1 MHPQNAQLS
10 ASPLP
15 SAEAAS
21 RLAIRPVVDAD
32 GHALVALVTAC
43 WAVYPGCIMD
53 VDSEETGLKAP
64 ASRYGDTFWVARQAL
79 GSGRLV
85 GSIGYQ
91 QSAEAAH
98 DEVELIKLYVAPDLQ
113 RQGLAS
119 QLFNH
124 LTGQLPPNRRCIR
137 LWTDTRFQSAHAF
150 YEAQGFVRTGRTRML
165 HDLSATKEYEYIRK
179 QAA

>member
-15 SAEAAS
+15 SAEATS
-21 RLAIRPVVDAD
+21 RFTIRPVVDAD
-32 GHALVALVTAC
+32 SPALVALVTAC

-53 VDSEETGLKAP
+53 VDSEETGLKTP

-124 LTGQLPPNRRCIR
+124 LIGQLPPNRRRIR

-150 YEAQGFVRTGRTRML
+150 YEARGFVRTGRTRML
-165 HDLSATKEYEYIRK
+165 HDLSATEEYEYIRK
-179 QAA
+179 EVA